1 MQEGRGW
8 HAELMA
14 ELAVW
19 QEDLWLR
26 HKGSRVVLVKVPA
39 EWGRRPG
46 ITGDLVQIL
55 TWLSGPGEVTVVRGS
70 GVRCGGLVL

>member
-1 MQEGRGW
+1 MQEGRGR

-26 HKGSRVVLVKVPA
+26 HKGSQVVLVKVPA
-39 EWGRRPG
+39 GWGRQPG
-46 ITGDLVQIL
+46 ITGDLAQIP
-55 TWLSGPGEVTVVRGS
+55 TWLYGPGEVTVVRGS
-70 GVRCGGLVL
+70 GVPCGGLVP